1 MLKSLL
7 TLLVLSIF
15 ITPNHA
21 VSLWNDSSGISAA
34 YRPTFAIGD
43 IIMVKIEETTTANQN
58 TKTEIKDES
67 SRTSNVFGKLKN
79 VLKLSNLGYANTL
92 LNRMADNLQ
101 DTSQKTNVKG
111 DGKVTSNST
120 LEAAISVIIKKILPN
135 GNLYIEGSKTVKI
148 NAESTIV
155 KLSGILRPQD
165 IVANSISSSQVADAA
180 IDLIGKGSFDGTR
193 RPGAIQRFFNKW
205 F

>member
-1 MLKSLL
+1 MYKYF
-7 TLLVLSIF
+7 LSSFLILMF
-15 ITPNHA
+15 TFNTHT
-21 VSLWNDSSGISAA
+21 VSLWSDNSGISAE
-34 YRPTFAIGD
+34 YRPMFSIGD
-43 IIMVKIEETTTANQN
+43 IVEVKIDETTTANQN

-92 LNRMADNLQ
+92 LNRVADNLQ
-101 DTSQKTNVKG
+101 DASQKTNVKG
-111 DGKVTSNST
+111 DGKVTASAT
-120 LEAAISVIIKKILPN
+120 LEAAISVIVKKILPN
-135 GNLYIEGSKTVKI
+135 GNLYIEGTKTVKI
-148 NAESTIV
+148 NSESTIV

-165 IVANSISSSQVADAA
+165 IVANSISSNQVADAE
-180 IDLIGKGSFDGTR
+180 INLIGKGSFDGTR